1 MSSKEGW
8 RTAVGLRYLGRFVHV
23 GEETPNAACSVTMAC
38 PHQSPF
44 EAARKRLSLGLH
56 QVVIGLRSLRG
67 FQLIEFVAA
76 GSGGRTGSERFAVL
90 GELDAV

>member
-8 RTAVGLRYLGRFVHV
+8 RTAVWLRCLGRFVHV
-23 GEETPNAACSVTMAC
+23 GEKTRTPRVPSQWAAHTR
-38 PHQSPF
+38 PPF

-67 FQLIEFVAA
+67 FQFIEFVAA
-76 GSGGRTGSERFAVL
+76 RSGGRTSSERFAVL

>member
-8 RTAVGLRYLGRFVHV
+8 CTAVGLRYLGRFVHV

-38 PHQSPF
+38 PRQSPF

>member
-1 MSSKEGW
+1 M
-8 RTAVGLRYLGRFVHV
+8 GLRYLGRFVHV

-38 PHQSPF
+38 PHQFPF

>member
-23 GEETPNAACSVTMAC
+23 GEETPNAACSVTMGC
-38 PHQSPF
+38 PHQAPF

-67 FQLIEFVAA
+67 FQFIEFVAA
-76 GSGGRTGSERFAVL
+76 RSGGRTSSERFAVL